1 MMNHPLSPRG
11 LAQAIHVGEVF
22 PAACH
27 DLSQMSRGH
36 RYYPSHLTYER
47 QSPLPNDDGIL
58 EAGNRVRLCHVK
70 MISKQKSIFMVAAQ
84 YANDAAQY
92 RETNTMKIIYFTTV

>member
-27 DLSQMSRGH
+27 DPSQMSRGH
-36 RYYPSHLTYER
+36 RYYPSHLAYER
-47 QSPLPNDDGIL
+47 QSPLPNDDDAL
-58 EAGNRVRLCHVK
+58 EAGNKERLCHVK
-70 MISKQKSIFMVAAQ
+70 LISKQNSIILVAPQ
-84 YANDAAQY
+84 YTNDAMQY
-92 RETNTMKIIYFTTV
+92 KRMNTIATLQIDT